1 MHPMHFNFRVIAG
14 STVQNFMP
22 YGVYKPEKLKM
33 FGIPDD
39 QQLTARQIMEF
50 YDVLAAVD
58 EKTK

>member
-1 MHPMHFNFRVIAG
+1 
-14 STVQNFMP
+14 MP
-22 YGVYKPEKLKM
+22 YSVYEPEKLKM

-39 QQLTARQIMEF
+39 QQLTARQIMEL